1 MSDLSFLRMSSD
13 RGCSGGRKIAHQT
26 SGGRLSA
33 AGHETV
39 LADIKTNLSSSEQ
52 TAPTVEYKPQ
62 IQLTHTACNGQ
73 DQTRL
78 VR

>member
-1 MSDLSFLRMSSD
+1 MP
-13 RGCSGGRKIAHQT
+13 RGTRRCWLT
-26 SGGRLSA
+26 
-33 AGHETV
+33 
-39 LADIKTNLSSSEQ
+39 IKTNLSSSEQ

>member
-13 RGCSGGRKIAHQT
+13 RGCSGGRKIAHQP

-39 LADIKTNLSSSEQ
+39 LADHQNQSLILRADCPNRRIQ
-52 TAPTVEYKPQ
+52 TANP
-62 IQLTHTACNGQ
+62 THTHS
-73 DQTRL
+73 L
-78 VR
+78 